1 MTYGFWIDKICT
13 DTVRVTTAAS
23 VAIAKALNCGVKI
36 KWVNDLYFNRKKVC
50 GILTET
56 AKSAEYNYIMIG
68 IGINLTTTDS
78 PDDICHKAGAIS
90 VALDK
95 ERTIVYIS
103 ISHEKEQ
110 ALAFVVIE

>member
-1 MTYGFWIDKICT
+1 
-13 DTVRVTTAAS
+13 
-23 VAIAKALNCGVKI
+23 
-36 KWVNDLYFNRKKVC
+36 
-50 GILTET
+50 
-56 AKSAEYNYIMIG
+56 MIG
-68 IGINLTTTDS
+68 IGINPTTTDF

-90 VALDK
+90 VALDR